1 MFRHLFLN
9 KLKVL
14 LRNKPMLFWSL
25 IFPFVLGTFFQLALS
40 NVGDAYEMEVIPLAV
55 VENNFYY
62 ENDSLKSMI
71 SVLSESGENQLF
83 KTSYVSVE
91 EASKL
96 LEEGVVDGYI
106 ILENSDTSELVVREN
121 GINQTIIKGV
131 IDEYYQTTS
140 VVNQVIVYDPELIYS
155 GILELVYENPEFVKD
170 NSVENVDFSIN
181 YFFTLIAMTC
191 LYGSL
196 IGLEVIK
203 DSEAN
208 LSTKG
213 ARINVAPVSKMKII
227 SSGLLAGYFIQLVA
241 IAMLFAYLIFV
252 FKVNFGQQ
260 VLPTIILAMVGCLAG
275 TSLGIFVGV
284 SNKKSESFKI
294 GLLIAVIMSCCF
306 FSGMMGVQT
315 IKVYFDETF
324 PVFAKINP
332 VNIITDG
339 LYSLFAYDTLEVYY
353 NCLMRISIFSLVLL
367 VLTFVFV
374 RRKNYD
380 SI

>member
-83 KTSYVSVE
+83 KTSYVSAE

>member
-71 SVLSESGENQLF
+71 SVLSESGDNQLF